1 MRLLPSRK
9 VCEEFWITYDLKGC
23 QKAVDFLTRHYGIRR
38 MKIVLDGKKVHK
50 KSWLACYYYDQ
61 HTAYF
66 KKRGLTKRYVLHEL
80 YHHIVE
86 VTPPRAKL
94 RAGGVLGRRGLELS
108 SREEEKQASV
118 YSCNFARKA
127 RS

>member
-1 MRLLPSRK
+1 MRLVPSRK
-9 VCEEFWITYDLKGC
+9 VCEKFWITYDFKGC

-80 YHHIVE
+80 YHHIVN
-86 VTPPRAKL
+86 AK
-94 RAGGVLGRRGLELS
+94 GLETS
-108 SREEEKQASV
+108 SREEEKQASA

-127 RS
+127 RG